1 MPHVLA
7 VAAAISVYSLFP
19 SSHRCE
25 LMANSTAE
33 FHLTEVPVS
42 SELLDRVQFSVS
54 SRNAE
59 SAVCETVAHIF
70 GSRMVES
77 PTAINWKHI
86 TSGVIALLRNKE
98 LAKKRYVWVL
108 SLCIYNVDHGVLVWK
123 GRIPLN
129 CQYTVVADNFHV
141 LSLQN
146 DEGILGMMFQSER
159 AAGAFYDTIS
169 SWIAEGTRDE
179 KGSKTAAHSTAPSV
193 KFRKEMI
200 SKPCNFQHIQ
210 GSQAIEQCIEIEKI
224 KGDILTLLDSL
235 KSKSETDGGKPHRKP
250 PRSKKS
256 KEPSRPHLRFS
267 QLGMPAASIEKEED
281 QVDHGSL
288 HRHVVSTPNGSSSSE
303 QFHFSTSPTQLQQQP
318 VGQSQCSSDSSQ
330 SSLFTP
336 PGRLSPLDLTDEINA
351 SFAITLSPTTALSW
365 ETNTS

>member
-1 MPHVLA
+1 
-7 VAAAISVYSLFP
+7 
-19 SSHRCE
+19 
-25 LMANSTAE
+25 MANSTAA
-33 FHLTEVPVS
+33 FHLTEVSIS

-59 SAVCETVAHIF
+59 SAVCETVVHIF

-86 TSGVIALLRNKE
+86 TSGIIAILRNKE
-98 LAKKRYVWVL
+98 LAKKRYVWAL
-108 SLCIYNVDHGVLVWK
+108 NLCIYNVDHGVLVWK

-159 AAGAFYDTIS
+159 AAGVFNETIS

-179 KGSKTAAHSTAPSV
+179 KGKATQSTTPSI

-224 KGDILTLLDSL
+224 KGDILSLLDSL
-235 KSKSETDGGKPHRKP
+235 KSKSETDGGKPQRKP

-256 KEPSRPHLRFS
+256 KEPARPHLRFS
-267 QLGMPAASIEKEED
+267 QLGMPAASIEKGEQEED
-281 QVDHGSL
+281 HSSSL
-288 HRHVVSTPNGSSSSE
+288 HRHVVSTPNGDPL
-303 QFHFSTSPTQLQQQP
+303 HSPQQQQQ
-318 VGQSQCSSDSSQ
+318 VGQSQCSSDSSSQ
-330 SSLFTP
+330 YSLFTP

-351 SFAITLSPTTALSW
+351 SFAITLSPTALSW

>member
-1 MPHVLA
+1 
-7 VAAAISVYSLFP
+7 
-19 SSHRCE
+19 
-25 LMANSTAE
+25 MANSTAE
-33 FHLTEVPVS
+33 FHLTEVSIS

-59 SAVCETVAHIF
+59 SSVCETVAHIF

-86 TSGVIALLRNKE
+86 TSGIIAILRNKE
-98 LAKKRYVWVL
+98 LAKKRYLWVL
-108 SLCIYNVDHGVLVWK
+108 NLCIYNVDHGVLVWK
-123 GRIPLN
+123 GRIPVN

-179 KGSKTAAHSTAPSV
+179 KGGKAAHSTAPSV

-224 KGDILTLLDSL
+224 KGDILSLLDSL
-235 KSKSETDGGKPHRKP
+235 KSKSDTDGGKPHRKP

-267 QLGMPAASIEKEED
+267 QLGMPAASIEKEEEPVD
-281 QVDHGSL
+281 QGSL
-288 HRHVVSTPNGSSSSE
+288 ERHIVSTPNGSEGS
-303 QFHFSTSPTQLQQQP
+303 FHISSPTQAAPAP

-351 SFAITLSPTTALSW
+351 SFAAITLSPTTALSW